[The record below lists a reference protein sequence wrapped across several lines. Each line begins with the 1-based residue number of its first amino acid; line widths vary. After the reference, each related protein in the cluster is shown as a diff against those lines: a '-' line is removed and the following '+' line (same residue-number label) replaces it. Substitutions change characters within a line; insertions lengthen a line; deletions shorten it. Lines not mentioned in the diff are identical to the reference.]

1 MRFQHR
7 ILVVLVFALLASPA
21 LAANPLSAWKKRLF
35 GSAASAV
42 EVVDAPVTGVVV
54 LGLDRPQR
62 LYIDERSP
70 KRKFAKGKSRYREI
84 ELQRTFANVA
94 LRLQV
99 ISQRNAEGHGNT
111 AFKPVI
117 LVLNDDDSVRE
128 TKEVEPMHLDI
139 RPFKPS
145 RLLGCVSLENVRR
158 FAIATTPEAIGQAFT
173 SAARTKVKAPT
184 KGGFY
189 YSTEPVSARL
199 PYAENGEI
207 VIEATQEK
215 DKGAGC

>member
-7 ILVVLVFALLASPA
+7 IVLVLIFALLASPV
-21 LAANPLSAWKKRLF
+21 LAANPLSVWKKRLF
-35 GSAASAV
+35 GSGASEV
-42 EVVDAPVTGVVV
+42 DVVDAPVTGVIV

-62 LYIDERSP
+62 LHVDERSP
-70 KRKFAKGKSRYREI
+70 ERKFATGKSRYREI
-84 ELQRTFANVA
+84 ELQRSFAHVA

-99 ISQRNAEGHGNT
+99 ISQRNSEGHGNT
-111 AFKPVI
+111 TFKPVI

-128 TKEVEPMHLDI
+128 TKNVEPMHLDI

-158 FAIATTPEAIGQAFT
+158 FAIATTPEALGEAFT
-173 SAARTKVKAPT
+173 SRARSKVKAPT

-199 PYAENGEI
+199 PYAESGEL
-207 VIEATQEK
+207 VIEASQEK